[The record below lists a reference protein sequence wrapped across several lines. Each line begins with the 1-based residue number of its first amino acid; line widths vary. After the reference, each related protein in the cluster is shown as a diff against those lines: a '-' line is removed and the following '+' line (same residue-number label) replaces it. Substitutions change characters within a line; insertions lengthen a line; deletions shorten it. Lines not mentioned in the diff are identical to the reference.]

1 VKVKH
6 VALLTAAVVGVLYVA
21 HMMTQ
26 HQGSSIL
33 SGIGLGNLQKAA

>member
-1 VKVKH
+1 MKAKH
-6 VALLTAAVVGVLYVA
+6 YIMIGFGLIGLLYVA

-33 SGIGLGNLQKAA
+33 SGVGIGK